1 MNDPKD
7 PKPLK
12 ALDAARCAPRDPE
25 ELHDAMASNAIN
37 SWQFKLKD
45 QRGRRVLGVAETVKR
60 RDEDSET
67 R

>member
-1 MNDPKD
+1 VN
-7 PKPLK
+7 
-12 ALDAARCAPRDPE
+12 DPE